1 MAYAARVSENK
12 SAIFLMI
19 RPVTVRTIA
28 CIIVLI
34 KSSTIDLPRPI
45 KITKIKSMPG
55 CGSDKHNSAG
65 LPPLNE
71 LAEVHRLAGTCLRF
85 NCHHLS
91 SWLIPIL
98 TIIAILETF
107 HLSFFPFSRL
117 PLSRLG
123 HHLLWRGHQR
133 CPQRNK

>member
-1 MAYAARVSENK
+1 MLLIQKHGKVLSTENK
-12 SAIFLMI
+12 SAICLMI
-19 RPVTVRTIA
+19 TPVNVRTIA

-34 KSSTIDLPRPI
+34 KSSPI

-98 TIIAILETF
+98 TIIAILKTF
-107 HLSFFPFSRL
+107 HLSFFPFSHL

-123 HHLLWRGHQR
+123 HHLLWRSNQR